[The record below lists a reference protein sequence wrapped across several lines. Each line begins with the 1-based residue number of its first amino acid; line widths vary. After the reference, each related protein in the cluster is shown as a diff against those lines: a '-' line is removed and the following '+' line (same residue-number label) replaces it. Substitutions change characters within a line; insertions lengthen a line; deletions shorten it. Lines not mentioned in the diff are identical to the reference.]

1 MREGSGAAPHE
12 PPRGFTR
19 LPRHLREKHGP
30 SALRPSSTPQA
41 AKSASPWAAQPWP
54 PLTGFGPP
62 ALPPGARPPASS
74 HSRTRR
80 RALPLGG
87 CWPAGREWSHPPWP
101 AASAGPGRPP
111 DRRER
116 SAEGG
121 GPRAAPP
128 LPVTSV
134 PAPFPHCGEHCYP
147 PFPLPG
153 ASAPK
158 LWGHFPA
165 ETQLCVLITPRVRER
180 GEGQRLAEERTP
192 GVRGGAP
199 GPSPSPLVLPG
210 SEGPARR
217 CRRGHPPRLL
227 RPASRDSPARPSAL
241 HERQCRR
248 LLRSLEVVRVN
259 RKHQR
264 PCR

>member
-1 MREGSGAAPHE
+1 MGAGRQDGNGLIH
-12 PPRGFTR
+12 RGQQRPQGQADLLTDESAVLRAADPARR
-19 LPRHLREKHGP
+19 LPFRLRRFLLP
-30 SALRPSSTPQA
+30 S
-41 AKSASPWAAQPWP
+41 
-54 PLTGFGPP
+54 
-62 ALPPGARPPASS
+62 
-74 HSRTRR
+74 
-80 RALPLGG
+80 
-87 CWPAGREWSHPPWP
+87 
-101 AASAGPGRPP
+101 
-111 DRRER
+111 
-116 SAEGG
+116 
-121 GPRAAPP
+121 
-128 LPVTSV
+128 
-134 PAPFPHCGEHCYP
+134 PHCGEHCYP

-248 LLRSLEVVRVN
+248 LLRSLEVVCLN